1 MIVLVTMMFIENFS
15 ITWTPNV
22 NFLNDNSEAKLVI
35 ALMVGTDI
43 DVYK

>member
-22 NFLNDNSEAKLVI
+22 NVLSENSEAKLVI
-35 ALMVGTDI
+35 ALMVQKQ
-43 DVYK
+43 Y